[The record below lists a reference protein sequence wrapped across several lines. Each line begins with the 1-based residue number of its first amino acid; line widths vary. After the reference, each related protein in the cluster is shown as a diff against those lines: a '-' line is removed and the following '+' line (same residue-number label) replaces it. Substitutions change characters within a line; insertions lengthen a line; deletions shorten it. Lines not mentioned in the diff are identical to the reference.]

1 MATTTLR
8 LHLDFRSYD
17 AFQFVKEE
25 STKIWGM
32 GLFEKKK
39 YGLPW
44 MKISSSDL
52 TISIQE
58 SPALYQ
64 KEPRE
69 GKQRR
74 SKMGKVV
81 Q

>member
-8 LHLDFRSYD
+8 LHLDFQSYD
-17 AFQFVKEE
+17 AFQLVTEE
-25 STKIWGM
+25 STKIWGTD
-32 GLFEKKK
+32 LFEKKK
-39 YGLPW
+39 YELPW

-52 TISIQE
+52 TISTRE

-64 KEPRE
+64 REPRE
-69 GKQRR
+69 GKQKN
-74 SKMGKVV
+74 KMGKVV